1 MTRPA
6 AALVLWAGLTAATPC
21 LASQLPSV
29 LPARGFDAR
38 KTDEGGLE
46 LPSEDAARL
55 RLDAL
60 ARAAVFRPDESAA
73 SPARLD
79 RQPED
84 LFGQQDELV
93 CKFLPEKIGGTVPK
107 FECVFEDGSV
117 LKVKYNDRETYTEVA
132 ATRLLEALGAGADRV
147 YFVSRLRCFGC
158 PSDPFTVL
166 SCLSSP
172 FPARRQQ
179 CAPLFGVKRAKDGSR
194 TLDVNYG
201 SYVDFTNVSVERR
214 LPGRAIKTGESSG
227 WSWGE
232 LDRLEGSQAIRR
244 QRRTERDALRLV
256 AVLLD
261 DWDTHSENQRLVCLD
276 KRPAP
281 AAGCRE
287 PFAYLHDVGA
297 TFGGMGGGGV
307 GLKLDV
313 ERWSAAPVW
322 KDEASCLVAIQSP
335 RMHGATFGEATI
347 SEAGRQFLAR
357 RLARIG
363 REQVR
368 EMFEAARFTS
378 YQGGRPAGRDVS
390 RWVDAFEDKV
400 RRISERSP
408 CPTP

>member
-6 AALVLWAGLTAATPC
+6 ALALWVGLTAAAPC
-21 LASQLPSV
+21 PASQLPSV

-38 KTDEGGLE
+38 KTDESGLE
-46 LPSEDAARL
+46 LPREEAARL

-60 ARAAVFRPDESAA
+60 ARAAVFRPVNAGAA
-73 SPARLD
+73 PARLD
-79 RQPED
+79 RQPD
-84 LFGQQDELV
+84 DFFGQQDELV
-93 CKFLPEKIGGTVPK
+93 CKFLPEKVGGTVPK
-107 FECVFEDGSV
+107 FDCVFEDGSV

-158 PSDPFTVL
+158 PADPFTVL
-166 SCLSSP
+166 RCLFSA
-172 FPARRQQ
+172 FPAMRQQ
-179 CAPLFGVKRAKDGSR
+179 CAPLFGVKRANDGSQK
-194 TLDVNYG
+194 LDVDYG

-214 LPGRAIKTGESSG
+214 LSGHAIKTGESSG

-232 LDRLEGSQAIRR
+232 LDRLEGPRAVRR
-244 QRRTERDALRLV
+244 ERRTERDALRLV

-357 RLARIG
+357 RLARLG
-363 REQVR
+363 REHVQQI
-368 EMFEAARFTS
+368 FEGARFAS
-378 YQGGRPAGRDVS
+378 FAGGRAATRDVS
-390 RWVDAFEDKV
+390 RWVSAFEDKV
-400 RRISERSP
+400 RKISERSP